1 MPELLFEIL
10 SEEIP
15 ARMQGQAAADLKRL
29 VTDGL
34 REAGLGFETAH
45 SYVTPRRLTL
55 VVDGLPDST
64 PDTSEER
71 RGPRTDAPEK
81 AIQGFLGSIGLT
93 LDGVEKRETDKGQF
107 YFAVIEKKGQKTEIL
122 LKDLLE
128 DALVN
133 LSWPKSMRWADT
145 TIRWV
150 RPVHSILCLF
160 DGQVIPVTFG
170 PYTAGNKTRAHRFLT
185 SAVVEVTDF
194 EGYKKSLETGHVL
207 LDREDRKAKIK
218 ENAEALAAQENL
230 IVKDDPALL
239 DEVAGLVEWP
249 VVLTG
254 DIDAEFLEI
263 PAEVLVTTMRKNQKY
278 FTLQTKDGVFANKF
292 LLVANKE
299 TPDGGAAI
307 VAGNER
313 VLRARLADAKFFWI
327 QDQKATLESRTG
339 QLTNITFH
347 AKLGS
352 LAEKMARV
360 GKLADALAGVV
371 GADTGQVLRAAQLA
385 KADLVSEMVCEF
397 PEVQGVMGQY
407 YARNDG
413 EDDAVANAIAEH
425 YSPAGPSDACPTG
438 PVSVAVALADK
449 IDTLVGFW
457 AIEEKP
463 TGSKDPFA
471 LRRAALGV
479 IRLIMENGVRVNL
492 MTVFRQAHEVLRSDM
507 HQSDAAVQETFTF
520 GQDLLSFFA
529 DRLKVHLREQGV
541 RHDLITAIFALGGED
556 DLVRLLARVE
566 ALRSFLETTDGANL
580 LTAYKR
586 AANILRIEEKKDGRR
601 YDHADGLDDKHLKEN
616 AESRLYQKLMEVG
629 PVVTNTLE
637 KEQFSDAMGVLASMR
652 LLVDAF
658 FDNVTVNVDDP
669 ALRENRLKLLSLIRS
684 SMNQIA
690 DFSQIEG
697 GEH

>member
-15 ARMQGQAAADLKRL
+15 ARMQGQAAADLNRL

-34 REAGLGFETAH
+34 REAGLGFETAQ
-45 SYVTPRRLTL
+45 SYVTPCRLVL
-55 VVDGLPDST
+55 VVNGLPEST
-64 PDTSEER
+64 PDIIEER

-81 AIQGFLGSIGLT
+81 AIQGFLGSIGFT
-93 LDGVEKRETDKGQF
+93 LDEAEKRETDKGQF

-128 DALVN
+128 GVLVK
-133 LSWPKSMRWADT
+133 LPWPKSMRWADT
-145 TIRWV
+145 TIRWA

-160 DGQVIPVTFG
+160 GGQVIPVTFG
-170 PYTAGNKTRAHRFLT
+170 HYTAGNHTRAHRFLT
-185 SAVVEVTDF
+185 SEVVEVKNF
-194 EGYKKSLETGHVL
+194 EDYEKSLKAGSVM
-207 LDREDRKAKIK
+207 LDREARKAKIK
-218 ENAEALAAQENL
+218 ADAEALADLENL
-230 IVKDDPALL
+230 TLKDDPALL

-249 VVLTG
+249 VVLAG
-254 DIDAEFLEI
+254 NIDAEFMEI

-278 FTLQTKDGVFANKF
+278 FTLQTKAGAFANKF

-313 VLRARLADAKFFWI
+313 VLRARLADAKFFWN
-327 QDQKATLESRTG
+327 QDRKKTLESRTW
-339 QLTNITFH
+339 QLADITFH

-360 GKLADALAGVV
+360 GKLAETLAGVV
-371 GADTGQVLRAAQLA
+371 GADTGEVSRAAHLA

-413 EDDAVANAIAEH
+413 EDDAIAKAIAEH
-425 YSPAGPSDACPTG
+425 YSPVGPSDECPTD

-479 IRLIMENGVRVNL
+479 IRLITENGARLNL
-492 MTVFRQAHEVLRSDM
+492 MTVFRRAHEGLVSCTRQG
-507 HQSDAAVQETFTF
+507 HAAVQETFAF
-520 GQDLLSFFA
+520 GPDLLSFFA

-541 RHDLITAIFALGGED
+541 RHDLITAIFALDGED

-566 ALRSFLETTDGANL
+566 ALEAFLETTDGVNL

-586 AANILRIEEKKDGRR
+586 AANILRIEEKKDGRV
-601 YDHADGLDDKHLKEN
+601 YDHADGLDDKYMKEN
-616 AESRLYQKLMEVG
+616 AESRLYQKLMETG
-629 PVVTNTLE
+629 PAVTSALE
-637 KEQFSDAMGVLASMR
+637 KEQFSDAMGALASMR

-658 FDNVTVNVDDP
+658 FENVTVNADDP

-684 SMNQIA
+684 SMNEIA

>member
-1 MPELLFEIL
+1 MHLREDLFWPVEVVDAHDVEDRVERAVGERQLGLVVQVARDPLGEPRVLRELVGVHPDADDAAER
-10 SEEIP
+10 ERGRQVADP
-15 ARMQGQAAADLKRL
+15 ARAQVEHVAAGCERAGVVLRHRRDRAVVDVRHKSRRL
-29 VTDGL
+29 VELDVG
-34 REAGLGFETAH
+34 
-45 SYVTPRRLTL
+45 RRVHPCEVELA
-55 VVDGLPDST
+55 VRPARA
-64 PDTSEER
+64 ER
-71 RGPRTDAPEK
+71 RG
-81 AIQGFLGSIGLT
+81 
-93 LDGVEKRETDKGQF
+93 VE
-107 YFAVIEKKGQKTEIL
+107 A
-122 LKDLLE
+122 
-128 DALVN
+128 
-133 LSWPKSMRWADT
+133 
-145 TIRWV
+145 
-150 RPVHSILCLF
+150 
-160 DGQVIPVTFG
+160 
-170 PYTAGNKTRAHRFLT
+170 
-185 SAVVEVTDF
+185 
-194 EGYKKSLETGHVL
+194 
-207 LDREDRKAKIK
+207 
-218 ENAEALAAQENL
+218 AEEF
-230 IVKDDPALL
+230 
-239 DEVAGLVEWP
+239 
-249 VVLTG
+249 
-254 DIDAEFLEI
+254 DAERGGGEEGEHCEI
-263 PAEVLVTTMRKNQKY
+263 
-278 FTLQTKDGVFANKF
+278 
-292 LLVANKE
+292 
-299 TPDGGAAI
+299 
-307 VAGNER
+307 R
-313 VLRARLADAKFFWI
+313 VNSSA
-327 QDQKATLESRTG
+327 
-339 QLTNITFH
+339 
-347 AKLGS
+347 
-352 LAEKMARV
+352 ARV
-360 GKLADALAGVV
+360 AASVV

-413 EDDAVANAIAEH
+413 EDDAVATAIAEH

-658 FDNVTVNVDDP
+658 FDNVTVNADDP

>member
-1 MPELLFEIL
+1 MPELLFEIF

-34 REAGLGFETAH
+34 KEAGLGFETAN

-64 PDTSEER
+64 PDISEER
-71 RGPRTDAPEK
+71 RGPRTDAPKK

-93 LDGVEKRETDKGQF
+93 LDDVEKRDTDKGQF
-107 YFAVIEKKGQKTEIL
+107 YFVVIQKEGQKTEIL

-128 DALVN
+128 DALVK
-133 LSWPKSMRWADT
+133 LPWPKSMRWADT
-145 TIRWV
+145 SIRWV
-150 RPVHSILCLF
+150 RPVHSVLCLF
-160 DGQVIPVTFG
+160 GGQVIPLTFG
-170 PYTAGNKTRAHRFLT
+170 PYTAGNKTRAHRFFNGDM
-185 SAVVEVTDF
+185 VEVTDF
-194 EGYKKSLETGHVL
+194 EDYKKSLEIGHVL
-207 LDREDRKAKIK
+207 LDWEDRKAKIK
-218 ENAEALAAQENL
+218 ADAEALAGKENL
-230 IVKDDPALL
+230 TLRDDPALL

-249 VVLTG
+249 VVLAG
-254 DIDAEFLEI
+254 NIDAEFLEI

-278 FTLQTKDGVFANKF
+278 FTLQTKDGAFANKF
-292 LLVANKE
+292 LLVANID
-299 TPDGGAAI
+299 TSDGGAAI
-307 VAGNER
+307 IAGNER
-313 VLRARLADAKFFWI
+313 VLRARLADAKFFWT
-327 QDQKATLESRTG
+327 QDRKVTLESRTR

-371 GADTGQVLRAAQLA
+371 GADTRQVSRAAHLA

-407 YARNDG
+407 YALNDG
-413 EDDAVANAIAEH
+413 EDDAVATAIAEH
-425 YSPAGPSDACPTG
+425 YSPVGPSDACPTD

-449 IDTLVGFW
+449 IDTLVCFW

-479 IRLIMENGVRVNL
+479 LRLIMENGVRINL
-492 MTVFRQAHEVLRSDM
+492 MTVFRQAHEELVGGTSQVEASVL
-507 HQSDAAVQETFTF
+507 ETFTF
-520 GQDLLSFFA
+520 GPDLLSFFA
-529 DRLKVHLREQGV
+529 DRLKAHLREKGV
-541 RHDLITAIFALGGED
+541 RHDLVTAILALNGED
-556 DLVRLLARVE
+556 DLIRLLARVE
-566 ALRSFLETTDGANL
+566 ALGSFLETPDGANL

-601 YDHADGLDDKHLKEN
+601 YDHAHGIDDKHLKEKE
-616 AESRLYQKLMEVG
+616 ESSLYQKLMEIG
-629 PVVTNTLE
+629 PTVTSALE
-637 KEQFSDAMGVLASMR
+637 KEQFSDAMGVLASTR

-658 FDNVTVNVDDP
+658 FDNVTVNADDP
-669 ALRENRLKLLSLIRS
+669 ALRENRLKLLGLIRS
-684 SMNQIA
+684 SMNEIA